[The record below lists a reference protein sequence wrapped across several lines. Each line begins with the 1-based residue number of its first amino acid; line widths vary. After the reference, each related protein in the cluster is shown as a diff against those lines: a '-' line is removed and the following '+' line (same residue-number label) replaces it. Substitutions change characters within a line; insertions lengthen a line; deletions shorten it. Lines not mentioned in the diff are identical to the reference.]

1 MAGNFTNLRYDD
13 QAYNEALGR
22 STRPLNYR
30 LDPNYSTNCNKCFA
44 PHGPRAG
51 NQGAEAVG
59 QQIDV
64 DSILKGINKINTKSN
79 DQQQVYPL
87 NSYQTYMPKDCPDA
101 LESEYTRYTN
111 PSFDLRGLTTND
123 LRLNYPL
130 HDPQCNI
137 FEDFSVNT
145 RLQAKDNHRAI
156 WQVPMNQRD
165 LLPTERLGRVKN
177 CTVSLNCNY
186 APYGSS

>member
-1 MAGNFTNLRYDD
+1 MAGKFTNLKYDQ
-13 QAYNEALGR
+13 QAYNEALDR
-22 STRPLNYR
+22 STNPLGYR

-44 PHGPRAG
+44 EYGPRSG
-51 NQGAEAVG
+51 NQSAESVG
-59 QQIDV
+59 HLIDV

-79 DQQQVYPL
+79 KQQQPYPL
-87 NSYQTYMPKDCPDA
+87 DDYQTYMPKDCPEG

-111 PSFDLRGLTTND
+111 PSYDLRGLNTKD
-123 LRLNYPL
+123 LRLSYPL

-145 RLQAKDNHRAI
+145 RLQSKDNHKAT
-156 WQVPMNQRD
+156 WQVPINQRD
-165 LLPTERLGRVKN
+165 LLPTENLGRVKN

-186 APYGSS
+186 APYNSS